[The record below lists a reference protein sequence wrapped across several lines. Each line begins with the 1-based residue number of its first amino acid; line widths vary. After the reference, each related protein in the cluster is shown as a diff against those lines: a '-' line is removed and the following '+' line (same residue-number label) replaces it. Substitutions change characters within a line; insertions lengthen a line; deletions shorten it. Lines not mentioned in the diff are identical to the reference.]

1 MTDEQLI
8 DAVAIGQFT
17 PGPLFTTATFV
28 GYLMLGVP
36 GALGA
41 TLGIFLPSFV
51 FVAITAPLIPR
62 LRRSPWFGA
71 ALDGVVAA
79 SIALMAGVVVQ
90 LAREAIVDVPTG
102 VIAAV
107 ALLALM
113 RWRLN
118 SGWLVLA
125 GGIAGLLIDAV
136 G

>member
-1 MTDEQLI
+1 M
-8 DAVAIGQFT
+8 
-17 PGPLFTTATFV
+17 
-28 GYLMLGVP
+28 
-36 GALGA
+36 
-41 TLGIFLPSFV
+41 

>member
-1 MTDEQLI
+1 
-8 DAVAIGQFT
+8 
-17 PGPLFTTATFV
+17 
-28 GYLMLGVP
+28 
-36 GALGA
+36 
-41 TLGIFLPSFV
+41 
-51 FVAITAPLIPR
+51 
-62 LRRSPWFGA
+62 
-71 ALDGVVAA
+71 VAA

-125 GGIAGLLIDAV
+125 GGITGLLIDAF